1 MEEQYKGHVIRV
13 TTEKDNSAFPWIPIC
28 RILDGASREF
38 IKQIDWQLGYA
49 TPDRA
54 EKAGLIISKNG
65 LTQGSLISKPF
76 RKWSG
81 VRPVLRI

>member
-38 IKQIDWQLGYA
+38 IKQIAWQIGYD

-54 EKAGLIISKNG
+54 EKAGLIISKKWIDAG
-65 LTQGSLISKPF
+65 KPN
-76 RKWSG
+76 
-81 VRPVLRI
+81 L